1 MLSIWKI
8 DKPFKFSTSSIAK
21 DAKIGLFERKLGRNV
36 DLAGEFKL
44 KKFDVKFGRFDTD
57 VILEYTLCLEM
68 KKHKKDAEPFF
79 YDELHVV
86 TTGQVTT
93 EEGSKVFIEILNHK
107 LDLTN
112 KYT

>member
-21 DAKIGLFERKLGRNV
+21 DAKIGMFERKLGKNI

-44 KKFDVKFGRFDTD
+44 KNFDVKFDRYDTD
-57 VILEYTLCLEM
+57 VILEYTLCLEL
-68 KKHKKDAEPFF
+68 KKHKKDAKPFF

-86 TTGQVTT
+86 TTGTVETT
-93 EEGSKVFIEILNHK
+93 E
-107 LDLTN
+107 
-112 KYT
+112 